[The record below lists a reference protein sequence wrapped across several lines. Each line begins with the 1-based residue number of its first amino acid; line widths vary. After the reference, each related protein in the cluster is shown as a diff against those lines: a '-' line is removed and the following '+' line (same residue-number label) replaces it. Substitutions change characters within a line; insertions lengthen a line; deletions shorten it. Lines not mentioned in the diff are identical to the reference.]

1 MTEREIITPNIR
13 PESSNR
19 LEVYRLTL
27 DEETDTFA
35 RDVHAGLIANPK
47 TLLPKYF
54 YDKLGSHLFEAI
66 CELPEYYVTRAENE
80 ILREHIDEIISE
92 IDNHDQRDI
101 RLIELGSGN
110 ADKTR
115 YFIQALLRRQKR
127 LHYLPIDISAASLE
141 RSASELIKDYPSIRI
156 TAYTADYS
164 TALQAL
170 AKANTLDQQDKNRN
184 VVLFLGSSI
193 GNLDPDETGKL
204 LRNVR
209 SVLHPNDVFFIGA
222 DLKKTPAILVP
233 AYNDALGVTAAF
245 NLNLLVRI
253 NRELEGDFDLAKF
266 EHRAIYNERL
276 GRIEMHLFSREPQI
290 VRIRVLDLQVRFER
304 GESIHTENS
313 YKFDLGQLSGLAF
326 DTGFTLEK
334 TWFDGGR
341 QFSFNLF
348 SSA

>member
-1 MTEREIITPNIR
+1 MADREKIISNTH
-13 PESSNR
+13 PESSDR
-19 LEVYRLTL
+19 LEIYRLAL
-27 DEETDTFA
+27 DDDTDTFA
-35 RDVHAGLIANPK
+35 RDVYAGLLANPK

-92 IDNHDQRDI
+92 IEDPDQRNI
-101 RLIELGSGN
+101 RLIELGSGS

-115 YFIQALLRRQKR
+115 YFIQALLRRQKE

-141 RSASELIKDYPSIRI
+141 RSAPELIRDYPGIRI

-164 TALQAL
+164 TALQEL
-170 AKANTLDQQDKNRN
+170 ARANTLDQQDNNRN

-193 GNLDPDETGKL
+193 GNLDPDETGEL

-209 SVLHPNDVFFIGA
+209 RVLHPEDVLFIGV
-222 DLKKTPAILVP
+222 DLKKPPAILVP

-253 NRELEGDFDLAKF
+253 NRELDGDFDLARF
-266 EHRAIYNERL
+266 EHRAIYNEQP

-290 VRIRVLDLQVRFER
+290 VKIRALDLQVKFER

-313 YKFDLGQLSGLAF
+313 YKFDLDQLSGLAL
-326 DTGFTLEK
+326 DTGFSLEK
-334 TWFDGGR
+334 TWFDRGH

-348 SSA
+348 SST